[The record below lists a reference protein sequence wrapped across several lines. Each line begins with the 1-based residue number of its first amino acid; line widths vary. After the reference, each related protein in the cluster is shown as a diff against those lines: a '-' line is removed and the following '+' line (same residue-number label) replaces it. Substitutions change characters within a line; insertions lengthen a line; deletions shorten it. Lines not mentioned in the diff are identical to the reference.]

1 MVSANGFYENLRGCG
16 RGKGRG
22 GQGDLRRAE
31 GTGGARDTAHTHGN
45 GSELSTSSSFVVFSP
60 EDKSKT
66 AFTDFSLEA
75 GNMAYYWQELG
86 CLQSQGRNM
95 LSLSR

>member
-1 MVSANGFYENLRGCG
+1 M
-16 RGKGRG
+16 
-22 GQGDLRRAE
+22 
-31 GTGGARDTAHTHGN
+31 
-45 GSELSTSSSFVVFSP
+45 FSP
-60 EDKSKT
+60 EDKSMT

-75 GNMAYYWQELG
+75 GNVAYYWQELG